1 MSLIL
6 ADVSN
11 QYSWRSD
18 RGDDTYHLPGPEHLG
33 WWAAAAVVASL
44 LLHVLVF
51 FALDRMQIALRYQQ
65 ARELST
71 GPVDARQVHITR
83 EEPEIR
89 QTPEDLVVPPTDPAS
104 LLEEID
110 LLELLPTDVDVDMAP
125 DISEPEY
132 ALRMENPAQMGEP
145 DAIAMEI
152 SSGIDLDS
160 ELLQMGQ
167 EVIELPPA
175 AVGQLTIDPGAA
187 AADDPDLAKFTDDL
201 LRQGAEGKAR
211 DGALDGL
218 ASLDELLGL
227 PPNTLVNKT
236 TMLPSDLLF
245 EFDSA
250 ELRENAKL
258 GLMKLGLLIDRNPNL
273 YCWIEG
279 HSDLIGGDSY
289 NVELSRRRAEA
300 VKTYLVESLRMDGD
314 MIFTRGYGRSFP
326 IITEGDE
333 DEQAPNRRVEI
344 KMRQTPPQEGGGAVQ
359 PAPETTPPP
368 PPPPPRPTIVVE
380 EPEEEEEPPPPAIL
394 VTPQR
399 ALPVDEFELIPP
411 PPVAQPVPELNEVEV
426 PRARP
431 VEEPPAPPRAR
442 PVEP

>member
-1 MSLIL
+1 M
-6 ADVSN
+6 DVSN
-11 QYSWRSD
+11 HYTWKSE

-33 WWAAAAVVASL
+33 WWAAAAVVASI

-51 FALDRMQIALRYQQ
+51 FALDRMQITLRFQQ

-71 GPVDARQVHITR
+71 GPVDVRQVHIQR
-83 EEPEIR
+83 EEPDMRE
-89 QTPEDLVVPPTDPAS
+89 TPENLVTPPEDPAS

-110 LLELLPTDVDVDMAP
+110 LLDLLPTDVDIDIAP

-132 ALRMENPAQMGEP
+132 ALRMESPALMGDPE
-145 DAIAMEI
+145 AIAMEV
-152 SSGIDLDS
+152 SSGIDVDS

-167 EVIELPPA
+167 EVTDLPPA

-187 AADDPDLAKFTDDL
+187 SADDPDLSKFTEDL
-201 LRQGAEGKAR
+201 LRQGADGQAR
-211 DGALDGL
+211 EGALDGL
-218 ASLDELLGL
+218 ASLDDLLGL

-258 GLMKLGLLIDRNPNL
+258 GLMKLGLLMDRNPDL

-279 HSDLIGGDSY
+279 HTDLIGGESY
-289 NVELSRRRAEA
+289 NLELSRQRAEA
-300 VKTYLVESLRMDGD
+300 VKEYLVESLRMESD
-314 MIFTRGYGRSFP
+314 MVFTRGYGLNRP
-326 IITEGDE
+326 IIMEGDA

-344 KMRQTPPQEGGGAVQ
+344 RMRQNPP
-359 PAPETTPPP
+359 PDDDMPRRTDLPPETPA
-368 PPPPPRPTIVVE
+368 PPRPVIVE
-380 EPEEEEEPPPPAIL
+380 EDEEEIPPAPAIL

-399 ALPVDEFELIPP
+399 ALPVDEFEVIP
-411 PPVAQPVPELNEVEV
+411 PPVARPVEEPDEPEV

-431 VEEPPAPPRAR
+431 VEESPPPPRAR